1 MRVLF
6 LSDGSDI
13 AIKCAKSLSK
23 RKEVEV
29 LALVIGDNV
38 DLIEA
43 KKIANILNPS
53 LQIIKTS
60 RPDLDPFIINL
71 IDSNKIEF
79 LLSIFYDHKIRESLL
94 NASLGGGINVHPS
107 ALPHNGGCHS
117 SFWGIINKTP
127 LGGTFHWL
135 SPDLDCGAVISQK
148 IFHDDGVMSADSI
161 RKRQRAI
168 CAELFEENI
177 DDLLAGKLKPGP
189 DVKCNF
195 HKKSDIIQA
204 TTFDVNDTLT
214 AEEFM
219 LLGRATH
226 HGNNGIFIKS
236 KDKKKFKL
244 SIKVE
249 EVH

>member
-6 LSDGSDI
+6 MSDGSDI
-13 AIKCAKSLSK
+13 AIKCANSISK
-23 RKEVEV
+23 RKEVEI

-43 KKIANILNPS
+43 KKIADILKPN

-71 IDSNKIEF
+71 MNSKKIEF
-79 LLSIFYDHKIRESLL
+79 LLSIFFDHKIREPLL

-117 SFWGIINKTP
+117 SFWGIIKKTP
-127 LGGTFHWL
+127 LGGTIHWL
-135 SPDLDCGAVISQK
+135 SPDLDCGSVISQK
-148 IFHDDGVMSADSI
+148 TFYDDGVMSADFI
-161 RKRQRAI
+161 RTRQRAI

-177 DDLLAGKLKPGP
+177 DDLIAGKLKPGQ
-189 DVKCNF
+189 DVKCDF
-195 HKKSDIIQA
+195 HKKSDIIEA
-204 TTFDVNDTLT
+204 TTFDINDTLT

-226 HGNNGIFIKS
+226 HGDNGIFIKS
-236 KDKKKFKL
+236 KGNKKYKL
-244 SIKVE
+244 SVKVE
-249 EVH
+249 EVY